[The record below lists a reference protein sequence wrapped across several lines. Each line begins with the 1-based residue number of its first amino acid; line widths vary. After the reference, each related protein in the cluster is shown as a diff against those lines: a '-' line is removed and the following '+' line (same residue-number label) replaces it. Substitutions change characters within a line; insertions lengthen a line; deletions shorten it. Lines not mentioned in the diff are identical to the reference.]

1 MVEIHTLSVADFK
14 RTMQGNNLNDCNI
27 EQRKGLAIISIGNSF
42 DDELADDIFRQR
54 TFIPLVQISAQKCSE
69 SRL

>member
-1 MVEIHTLSVADFK
+1 MIEIHTLSVADFK
-14 RTMQGNNLNDCNI
+14 RTMQDNDLYDCNI
-27 EQRKGLAIISIGNSF
+27 EQRADLAIISIGNSF

-54 TFIPLVQISAQKCSE
+54 AFISLVWIPAQKCSE